1 MKPSTASFLL
11 WDLPTRIFHWAIVI
25 CLPLSWWS
33 AENDNYELHQWLGY
47 TVIVLVVSRVFW
59 GFAGSRHSRFADF
72 LVGPRRVAA
81 YLRGLEAAGAGH
93 NPLGGWSVLV
103 LLALLLLQ
111 AISGLFNSDDVL
123 FTGPLYYAV
132 NSEWRDVMGLV
143 HELAF
148 DVLLAF
154 VGLHILA
161 VVYHQYWC
169 KEPLLQAMLRGKAPG
184 RSGREAPAPAW
195 RALLIALLAAL
206 ALWGILQL
214 APPPPSLMW

>member
-1 MKPSTASFLL
+1 MNASTTSFLL

-33 AENDNYELHQWLGY
+33 AENENYELHQWLGY
-47 TVIVLVVSRVFW
+47 TVIVLVVSRVLW

-72 LVGPRRVAA
+72 MVGPRRVVA

-123 FTGPLYYAV
+123 FSGPLYYAA
-132 NSEWRDVMGLV
+132 NSEWRDIMGLV
-143 HELAF
+143 HEVAF
-148 DVLLAF
+148 DALLAF

-161 VVYHQYWC
+161 VVYHQYWR
-169 KEPLLQAMLRGKAPG
+169 KEPLLQAMMRGSAPG
-184 RSGREAPAPAW
+184 RSGREAPVPLW
-195 RALLIALLAAL
+195 RALLIASLAAF
-206 ALWGILQL
+206 ALWGILQW